1 MRGLTLDHFQIA
13 LDLVKNVFI
22 SYRRD
27 LNAGDARA
35 LCNDLSD
42 LLGSQSV
49 FMDVDSI
56 APGCD
61 FREVLKERLAS
72 CDLML
77 VLIGRDWLDAK
88 DSAGQRRLEQPND
101 FVRQEIATALARNIP
116 VTPVLLQEA
125 AMPRAEQL
133 PDDLKD
139 LAYRNGFELSYTRWP
154 SDLAELLKRL
164 GLRAETPGG
173 QSGKPVG
180 GWNGALLKAG
190 AAAAALL
197 AGGWILYSLPAFRFP
212 VRVDP
217 DVDRSGATRAGCNPF
232 GCTKSSNAKC
242 NPFGCP
248 NGPLGQECTP
258 SGCPAS
264 PQPQSGSGDYRD
276 APTEYPLPVQRRPSS
291 MDKYIK

>member
-1 MRGLTLDHFQIA
+1 LKGLTLDHFQIA

-116 VTPVLLQEA
+116 VTPVLLQ
-125 AMPRAEQL
+125 
-133 PDDLKD
+133 
-139 LAYRNGFELSYTRWP
+139 
-154 SDLAELLKRL
+154 
-164 GLRAETPGG
+164 
-173 QSGKPVG
+173 
-180 GWNGALLKAG
+180 
-190 AAAAALL
+190 
-197 AGGWILYSLPAFRFP
+197 
-212 VRVDP
+212 
-217 DVDRSGATRAGCNPF
+217 
-232 GCTKSSNAKC
+232 
-242 NPFGCP
+242 
-248 NGPLGQECTP
+248 
-258 SGCPAS
+258 
-264 PQPQSGSGDYRD
+264 
-276 APTEYPLPVQRRPSS
+276 
-291 MDKYIK
+291 

>member
-1 MRGLTLDHFQIA
+1 LRGLTLDHFQIA

-116 VTPVLLQEA
+116 SRQYCC
-125 AMPRAEQL
+125 R
-133 PDDLKD
+133 
-139 LAYRNGFELSYTRWP
+139 
-154 SDLAELLKRL
+154 
-164 GLRAETPGG
+164 
-173 QSGKPVG
+173 
-180 GWNGALLKAG
+180 
-190 AAAAALL
+190 
-197 AGGWILYSLPAFRFP
+197 
-212 VRVDP
+212 
-217 DVDRSGATRAGCNPF
+217 
-232 GCTKSSNAKC
+232 
-242 NPFGCP
+242 
-248 NGPLGQECTP
+248 
-258 SGCPAS
+258 
-264 PQPQSGSGDYRD
+264 
-276 APTEYPLPVQRRPSS
+276 RRPCHAPSS
-291 MDKYIK
+291 CRMISRTWPIAMASS